1 MKKIYIAS
9 PYTKGDVAV
18 NVHQSIR
25 LCDYISSYYHVHVKC
40 PLLTHFWHLL
50 YPRPYEF
57 WLAYDLVE
65 LEECDAL
72 VRMIGESDGADKE
85 VLHAAKLG
93 LPIFHFGGFGDSK
106 SMDELDLFINSLG
119 K

>member
-1 MKKIYIAS
+1 MIKIYIAS

-25 LCDYISSYYHVHVKC
+25 LADYISTYFNVHVKC
-40 PLLTHFWHLL
+40 PLLTHFWHML
-50 YPRPYEF
+50 YPQAYSF

-65 LEECDAL
+65 LEECNAL
-72 VRMIGESDGADKE
+72 VRMMGASDGADKE
-85 VLHAAKLG
+85 VLHATQLG
-93 LPIFHFGGFGDSK
+93 LPVHFFKGF
-106 SMDELDLFINSLG
+106 DEEGSVDALDNFINSLG